1 MYKIDNLT
9 AFLILIFL
17 INEVTPR
24 RLIFVQETF
33 RHGARYPIQS
43 MSKDKSDFVIKEN

>member
-9 AFLILIFL
+9 TFLILIFL
-17 INEVTPR
+17 INAVTPR

-33 RHGARYPIQS
+33 RHGARYPIKP
-43 MSKDKSDFVIKEN
+43 MSNDKSDFVIKEN

>member
-1 MYKIDNLT
+1 MYKIDVT
-9 AFLILIFL
+9 IFFILIFL
-17 INEVTPR
+17 INVATPR

-43 MSKDKSDFVIKEN
+43 MSNDKSDFVIKEN

>member
-1 MYKIDNLT
+1 MYKIDNL
-9 AFLILIFL
+9 AALLILIFL
-17 INEVTPR
+17 INAAMPR

-43 MSKDKSDFVIKEN
+43 MSNDKSDFVIKEN